1 MEFETL
7 YQELMHSTAMIR
19 ALAAGL
25 TTTEARLKPNPESWS
40 VLEVMGHLY
49 DIEREDF
56 RPRLD
61 ATLHRPA
68 EEWTSIDPGSWIS
81 ARGYNQRD
89 LAETLA
95 GFLAEREKSLAWLK
109 SLSTPDWEAEHVDQF
124 GSMQAG
130 EMFASWVAHDNLHIR
145 QLVELRRVRIASLA
159 APFDVGYA
167 GEW

>member
-7 YQELMHSTAMIR
+7 YQELVHSTAMIR
-19 ALAAGL
+19 ALVAGL
-25 TTTEARLKPNPESWS
+25 TTAEARLKPNPESWS
-40 VLEVMGHLY
+40 ILEVMCHLV
-49 DIEREDF
+49 DIECEDF

-61 ATLHRPA
+61 AILHCPT
-68 EEWTSIDPGSWIS
+68 EEWTPIDPGSWIS
-81 ARGYNQRD
+81 ARGTNQRD

-109 SLSTPDWEAEHVDQF
+109 GLSTSDWEAEHVDQF
-124 GSMQAG
+124 GSMKAG
-130 EMFASWVAHDNLHIR
+130 EMFASWVAHDNLHLR
-145 QLVELRRVRIASLA
+145 QLVELRRVRIVSLA

>member
-7 YQELMHSTAMIR
+7 YQELVLSTAMIR

-95 GFLAEREKSLAWLK
+95 GFLAERE
-109 SLSTPDWEAEHVDQF
+109 
-124 GSMQAG
+124 
-130 EMFASWVAHDNLHIR
+130 
-145 QLVELRRVRIASLA
+145 
-159 APFDVGYA
+159 
-167 GEW
+167 

>member
-7 YQELMHSTAMIR
+7 YQELVHSTAMIP
-19 ALAAGL
+19 ALVAGL
-25 TTTEARLKPNPESWS
+25 TTAEARLKPNPESWS
-40 VLEVMGHLY
+40 ILEVISHLY

-56 RPRLD
+56 RPRLN
-61 ATLHRPA
+61 AILHRPA
-68 EEWTSIDPGSWIS
+68 EEWTPIDPGSWII
-81 ARGYNQRD
+81 ARQYNQRD

-109 SLSTPDWEAEHVDQF
+109 GLSTPDWEAEHVDQF
-124 GSMQAG
+124 GSMMAG

-145 QLVELRRVRIASLA
+145 QLVELRRVRIVNLT
-159 APFDVGYA
+159 APFDIGYA

>member
-7 YQELMHSTAMIR
+7 YQELVHSTAMIR
-19 ALAAGL
+19 ALVAGL
-25 TTTEARLKPNPESWS
+25 TAAEARLKPNPESWS
-40 VLEVMGHLY
+40 VLEVVCHLY

-56 RPRLD
+56 RPRLV
-61 ATLHRPA
+61 AILHRPA
-68 EEWTSIDPGSWIS
+68 EEWAPIDPGSWIIG
-81 ARGYNQRD
+81 RGYNQRD

-124 GSMQAG
+124 GSMKAG
-130 EMFASWVAHDNLHIR
+130 EMFTSWVAHDNLHLR
-145 QLVELRRVRIASLA
+145 QLVELRHARIVSLA